1 MQLLVAMNFVDDLD
15 AMTIERLTRLGYRGR
30 RCDRAFDR
38 FATLDAFTE
47 RTIPPIPYTIRLS
60 AEIRQNPKLM
70 AHKKAVDEITT
81 RLRSGETLRPYLS
94 RQAVAP
100 AYKDGL
106 LLSWGI
112 HHLHLNTIDSAEKDG
127 FVSRPRGRSE
137 LLLVRIEGQTAYLI
151 EIVPH
156 SEQYLFWNP
165 RLLEIV
171 DRNWP
176 ELHIAP
182 KLITGNEFTPEQI
195 KLLRTYWG
203 NYAIAVNGRTIFPKS
218 MTSAGVPVETQMR
231 YRVLCEQLRA
241 VESDVRHRFYEFFPH
256 KASPELSWP
265 AIHEVRLVG
274 IEDDYFVLQDRS
286 TLRLCHAQ
294 HAAARPAKK
303 RA

>member
-1 MQLLVAMNFVDDLD
+1 MQLLIAMNFVDDLD
-15 AMTIERLTRLGYRGR
+15 AMTIERLTRIGYRSEGR
-30 RCDRAFDR
+30 DRAFDR
-38 FATLDAFTE
+38 FATLHAFAE
-47 RTIPPIPYTIRLS
+47 RTIPPIPYAIRFS
-60 AEIRQNPKLM
+60 AEILQNPKLK

-81 RLRSGETLRPYLS
+81 RLKGGETLRPYLS
-94 RQAVAP
+94 KQAIAP

-112 HHLHLNTIDSAEKDG
+112 HHLHLNTIDSAGKDG

-182 KLITGNEFTPEQI
+182 NLITGGEFSPEQI
-195 KLLRTYWG
+195 KHLRTYWG
-203 NYAIAVNGRTIFPKS
+203 NYAIAVNGRTIVPKP
-218 MTSAGVPVETQMR
+218 MTSAGVPMETQMR
-231 YRVLCEQLRA
+231 YRVLCEQLQA

-256 KASPELSWP
+256 KASPGLSWP

-286 TLRLCHAQ
+286 TLRLCHAL
-294 HAAARPAKK
+294 HATALPAE
-303 RA
+303 R